1 MAATTTSPLH
11 LTSGS
16 IKCALEVD
24 STQLASLIGH
34 RDAFQAS
41 LPSHDTPPSSPGEL
55 ALRFVAYLES
65 SSTPPSILTAALSA
79 FEDQFLSTTDIHT
92 LALSTPSGV
101 QAGRDLLRSYYDA
114 LSHCSKQPTP
124 TPSALL
130 SAAATGSKQLHLIFG
145 GQGAA
150 NPACFT
156 ELRSLVS
163 TYSPL
168 LTPLLSVASAE
179 LTSLSRDPST
189 HGFYAGREI
198 DLATWLAD
206 DSTVPDAAF
215 LASAA
220 VSFPLIGLVG
230 LAHYAVTCQALAKT
244 PGELRSLLRGGVTG
258 HSQGLVVAAAVAQC
272 GTWDEFFA
280 AARDAVRLLFWLG
293 FESHAAAPRSALA
306 AADVQDCV
314 DAGEGRPGMMLS
326 VRGLRRKEVEEL
338 VARCNKDLAE
348 DARVYVALRNTTEN
362 FTISGPARSLR
373 GLCLHIRTIAAEEGV
388 DQARVPF
395 RRRKKVVRAS
405 FLPISAPFHSPYL
418 AEAAAKVKERMKDAG
433 CGLETAKMG
442 LPVHHSK
449 DGRDLRTVTDR
460 SATDILI
467 DAIALEPVDWPAA
480 LQLPG
485 ATHVVMLASG
495 RLGDVVDM
503 VKQGQGVIV
512 VNAATLA
519 APDAAQTTKVDLFT
533 PQLPA
538 HKLHAASWS
547 EQFRPR
553 LVRDATT
560 GAVQLD
566 TRLSRVLGAPPVF
579 TAGMTPTTVHW
590 DFVAAVMN
598 AGYHI
603 EMAGGGYFE
612 PSSMASAIEQAAASV
627 PGGRGITVNLIYASP
642 EAMRWQITLL
652 ADLQRRG
659 VPVDGLTIGAGV
671 PSPDIASGYITTLG
685 LKHVGFKP
693 GSTAAIRDVLAIA
706 DAHPRFPV
714 VLQWTGGRGG
724 GHHSYEDF
732 HEPVLDLYAEIR
744 RRANVVLVA
753 GSGFG
758 DAEGAWPYLSGE
770 WATREP
776 YARMAAMPFDGV
788 LLGSRMMVAREAHT
802 SPQSREL
809 IVAAAGLEKQEEWD
823 RTYEK
828 ATGGVLTV
836 QSEMGQPIHKLATRG
851 VKLWAE
857 LDKTVFSLPRAQ
869 RAAALARM
877 RDTLIPRLNA
887 DFAKP
892 WFAVDE
898 AGSGPAAEVADM
910 TYARVLAR
918 LVELT
923 YLPHRKAFID
933 PSYAVLL
940 RDVAQRTLDRLNPE
954 AKAALPASSDTE
966 ALVAATRDSSAVA
979 AWCPGAETRKL
990 HPEDARWFVRRC
1002 KSRTMK
1008 PVNFIPVLDEDFEYF
1023 FKKDSLWQSENV
1035 DAVVGQDAGRVCIL
1049 QSPVSV
1055 RYSQRGDESAK
1066 EILDGI
1072 TGGLVEMVKKA
1083 FYPNDADIPLAE
1095 TKEQTS
1101 SSMAEEVLP
1110 GVQFATEAGKQI
1122 FQLTSGQ
1129 SPASDEWLSFMA
1141 ARTSG
1146 WIHRLFADGYVVHD
1160 HVRTA
1165 NPFHRILQLRPG
1177 EKLALDQAN
1186 EGAVSITSATTGRP
1200 LCSVSLVYGPRVRAT
1215 MWAPSSAGD
1224 DIDYS
1229 LEYVYMPSSKHCS
1242 MFSDSE
1248 AHDATVKDFYRR
1260 LWLPNTDIAA
1270 KTVHSTFTGP
1280 ERVVSEQSVRDLAY
1294 CVHAALPDLELNI
1307 PSSGHVPL
1315 DLCIVLAW
1323 EPLVAP
1329 LMLPEVQGDILR
1341 LVHRSNKFEH
1351 LSSARLK
1358 VGDVVTASSTVQ
1370 AVAIEKSGRSVVVRA
1385 VISRDGVPLVAVT
1398 SDFLFKG
1405 AFTDFANTFKR
1416 TAHPPFQLRLST
1428 AIDEAVLKAQPWLK
1442 LDDTTTTLANRS
1454 LTFDLASETTWK
1466 DRTTFATLSTTG
1478 AVYSDSGARIGTVS
1492 CAARD
1497 CLGDPVLDYLTRKAA
1512 TPVGAPVP
1520 LQEPG
1525 WIDDSTKEFQVPPSN
1540 DRYAR
1545 LSADTNP
1552 IHVAPVFAA
1561 YAGLPGTITHGMY
1574 TSAVVRAVLQHLAVE
1589 DDAAARFHSW
1599 EARFVGMVL
1608 PGDRLRVRFAHTAMA
1623 AGRMVVSVTASNAE
1637 SGEAVL
1643 EGVAE
1648 VEQVKTAYVFTGQGS
1663 QGVGMGMGLY
1673 AESEVARKV
1682 WDDVD
1687 RALREMYGWSIL
1699 DIVRTNPK
1707 SLTISF
1713 GGPKGHRIRQNYLA
1727 MTIEKVLPDG
1737 HTTVTEPMI
1746 KDLTPDSS
1754 SYTFYEPRGLLFS
1767 TQFAQPAILLQEMAT
1782 FLDMR
1787 ARGLV
1792 QEGAPFAGHSLGE
1805 YGALAA
1811 MADFL
1816 PVETLVRVIFYR
1828 GLTMQVAMERDEFGR
1843 TEYGMAAA
1851 NPGRVG
1857 RWFNEEMLKEVV
1869 GMIAETSGSLLEIV
1883 NLNVEGEQYVC
1894 AGKLENLHALTTIL
1908 THLSRAKDSSSLLTT
1923 PSSRP
1928 ALQSLIT
1935 QHVQT
1940 ASTLPRPIDLQRGAA
1955 TIPLKG
1961 IDVPFHSSHLLHGV
1975 QPYRNFLRRS
1985 IAAEDVDPSKLVG
1998 RYVPNVTAKPFGLDE
2013 EYVALVGR
2021 VTGSPVLGRLVGRAA
2036 EVVAA

>member
-1 MAATTTSPLH
+1 MMSLDLGCATTDSPDNTMAATTNSPLH
-11 LTSGS
+11 LTFGA
-16 IKCALEVD
+16 IKCALDVD
-24 STQLASLIGH
+24 STRLASLIGY

-41 LPSHDTPPSSPGEL
+41 LPSDDTPPSSPGEL
-55 ALRFVAYLES
+55 ALRFIAYLES
-65 SSTPPSILTAALSA
+65 TSIPPSVLTAALSA
-79 FEDQFLSTTDIHT
+79 FENQFLATTDIHT
-92 LALSTPSGV
+92 LALSSPGGV

-114 LSHCSKQPTP
+114 LSRCSKSPAS

-130 SAAATGSKQLHLIFG
+130 SAAATSSKQLHLIFG

-179 LTSLSRDPST
+179 LSSLSRDPST

-198 DLATWLAD
+198 DVNAWLAD
-206 DSTVPDAAF
+206 DSAVPDSAF

-220 VSFPLIGLVG
+220 VSFPIIGLVG
-230 LAHYAVTCQALAKT
+230 LAHYAVTCRVLNKT
-244 PGELRSLLRGGVTG
+244 PGELRELLRGVTG
-258 HSQGLVVAAAVAQC
+258 HSQGLVIAAAVAQC
-272 GTWDEFFA
+272 STWDEFHA

-293 FESHAAAPRSALA
+293 FESHACAPRSALS
-306 AADVQDCV
+306 AADVQDSV

-326 VRGLRRKEVEEL
+326 VRGLRRAEVEKL
-338 VARCNKDLAE
+338 VARCNKDLPA
-348 DARVYVALRNTTEN
+348 DAQVYVALRNTTEN
-362 FTISGPARSLR
+362 FTLSGPARSLR
-373 GLCLHIRTIAAEEGV
+373 GVCLHVRTMAAEDGV

-418 AEAAAKVKERMKDAG
+418 AGAAIKVKERMKDAAG
-433 CGLETAKMG
+433 CGLATAKMG

-449 DGRDLRTVTDR
+449 DGRDLRSMPDR
-460 SATDILI
+460 SATDTLV
-467 DAIALEPVDWPAA
+467 DAIALDPVDWPAA
-480 LQLPG
+480 LALPG

-519 APDAAQTTKVDLFT
+519 APDASQSTKVDLFAA
-533 PQLPA
+533 QLPA

-612 PSSMASAIEQAAASV
+612 PSGMSAAIEKAAAAV

-659 VPVDGLTIGAGV
+659 AAPIDGLTIGAGV
-671 PSPDIASGYITTLG
+671 PSPDVASGYITTLG

-693 GSTAAIRDVLAIA
+693 GSAAAIRDVLAIA

-732 HEPVLDLYAEIR
+732 HEPILDLYAEIR

-758 DAEGAWPYLSGE
+758 DAAGAWPYLSGE
-770 WATREP
+770 WASQEP
-776 YARMAAMPFDGV
+776 YARGAAMPFDGV

-809 IVAAAGLEKQEEWD
+809 IVAAPGLEDEADWD
-823 RTYEK
+823 RTYERP
-828 ATGGVLTV
+828 AGGVLTV

-851 VKLWAE
+851 VRLWAE

-869 RAAALARM
+869 RAAALARQ
-877 RDTLIPRLNA
+877 RDTLVPRLNA

-898 AGSGPAAEVADM
+898 AGSGPVGEVADM
-910 TYARVLAR
+910 TYARVLGR

-940 RDVAQRTLDRLNPE
+940 RDVAQRVLDRLNPE
-954 AKAALPASSDTE
+954 AKAAKLPASSDTE
-966 ALVAATRDSSAVA
+966 ALVAATRDASAVA

-990 HPEDARWFVRRC
+990 HPEDARWFIRRC

-1008 PVNFIPVLDEDFEYF
+1008 PVNFIPALDEDFEYF

-1035 DAVVGQDAGRVCIL
+1035 DAVIGQDAGRVCIL

-1055 RYSQRGDESAK
+1055 RYSQRADESAK
-1066 EILDGI
+1066 EILDAI

-1095 TKEQTS
+1095 TKEQTAS
-1101 SSMAEEVLP
+1101 SAVEEVLP
-1110 GVQFATEAGKQI
+1110 GVQFTTEAGKQM

-1141 ARTSG
+1141 DRTSG
-1146 WIHRLFADGYVVHD
+1146 WIRRLFADGYVVHD
-1160 HVRTA
+1160 HVRTT

-1186 EGAVSITSATTGRP
+1186 EAISITSATTGRP
-1200 LCSVSLVYGPRVRAT
+1200 LCSISLVYGPRVRAT

-1224 DIDYS
+1224 DVDYS
-1229 LEYVYMPSSKHCS
+1229 LEYVYMPGSKHCS
-1242 MFSDSE
+1242 LFSDSE
-1248 AHDATVKDFYRR
+1248 AHDAAVKDFYRR
-1260 LWLPNTDIAA
+1260 LWLPNTDIAG
-1270 KTVHSTFTGP
+1270 KTVRSTFTGP
-1280 ERVVSEQSVRDLAY
+1280 ERVVSEQAVRGLAY

-1385 VISRDGVPLVAVT
+1385 VISRHGVPLVAVT

-1416 TAHPPFQLRLST
+1416 TTHPPFQLRLPT

-1442 LDDTTTTLANRS
+1442 LDGPAAALANRNI
-1454 LTFDLASETTWK
+1454 TFDLSSETTWK

-1478 AVYSDSGARIGTVS
+1478 AVYLSDTSTRIGTVS

-1512 TPVGAPVP
+1512 TPVGAAVP
-1520 LQEPG
+1520 LNEPG
-1525 WIDDSTKEFQVPPSN
+1525 WVDESTKELRVPLSN
-1540 DRYAR
+1540 ARYAR

-1589 DDAAARFHSW
+1589 EEAAARFHSW

-1623 AGRMVVSVTASNAE
+1623 AGRMVVSVTAVNAD
-1637 SGEAVL
+1637 SGEPVL
-1643 EGVAE
+1643 EGEAR
-1648 VEQVKTAYVFTGQGS
+1648 VEQVRTAYVFTGQGS

-1673 AESEVARKV
+1673 AESEVARGV
-1682 WDDVD
+1682 WDGVD
-1687 RALREMYGWSIL
+1687 KALREMYGECPPCFS
-1699 DIVRTNPK
+1699 PF
-1707 SLTISF
+1707 ISGVF
-1713 GGPKGHRIRQNYLA
+1713 G
-1727 MTIEKVLPDG
+1727 
-1737 HTTVTEPMI
+1737 
-1746 KDLTPDSS
+1746 
-1754 SYTFYEPRGLLFS
+1754 
-1767 TQFAQPAILLQEMAT
+1767 
-1782 FLDMR
+1782 
-1787 ARGLV
+1787 
-1792 QEGAPFAGHSLGE
+1792 
-1805 YGALAA
+1805 
-1811 MADFL
+1811 
-1816 PVETLVRVIFYR
+1816 
-1828 GLTMQVAMERDEFGR
+1828 
-1843 TEYGMAAA
+1843 
-1851 NPGRVG
+1851 
-1857 RWFNEEMLKEVV
+1857 
-1869 GMIAETSGSLLEIV
+1869 
-1883 NLNVEGEQYVC
+1883 
-1894 AGKLENLHALTTIL
+1894 
-1908 THLSRAKDSSSLLTT
+1908 
-1923 PSSRP
+1923 
-1928 ALQSLIT
+1928 
-1935 QHVQT
+1935 
-1940 ASTLPRPIDLQRGAA
+1940 
-1955 TIPLKG
+1955 
-1961 IDVPFHSSHLLHGV
+1961 
-1975 QPYRNFLRRS
+1975 
-1985 IAAEDVDPSKLVG
+1985 
-1998 RYVPNVTAKPFGLDE
+1998 
-2013 EYVALVGR
+2013 
-2021 VTGSPVLGRLVGRAA
+2021 
-2036 EVVAA
+2036 

>member
-1 MAATTTSPLH
+1 MSLDLGCATTDDTMAATTTSPLH

-16 IKCALEVD
+16 IKCALDVE
-24 STQLASLIGH
+24 SAQLASLIGY

-41 LPSHDTPPSSPGEL
+41 LPSDDTPPSSPGEL

-79 FEDQFLSTTDIHT
+79 FETQFLSTTDIHT

-101 QAGRDLLRSYYDA
+101 QTGRDLLRSYYDA
-114 LSHCSKQPTP
+114 LSRCSKQPAP

-130 SAAATGSKQLHLIFG
+130 EAAATGSKQLHLIFG

-168 LTPLLSVASAE
+168 LTPLLSIASAE
-179 LTSLSRDPST
+179 LSTLSRDPST
-189 HGFYAGREI
+189 HGFYSGREI
-198 DLATWLAD
+198 DLPTWLAD
-206 DSTVPDAAF
+206 ESAVPDSAF

-230 LAHYAVTCQALAKT
+230 LAHYAVTCRALAKT
-244 PGELRSLLRGGVTG
+244 PGELRSLLRGVTG
-258 HSQGLVVAAAVAQC
+258 HSQGLVIAAAVAQC
-272 GTWDEFFA
+272 STWDEFHA

-293 FESHAAAPRSALA
+293 FESHAAAPRSALS
-306 AADVQDCV
+306 AADVQDSV

-326 VRGLRRKEVEEL
+326 VRGLRRAEVEAL
-338 VARCNKDLAE
+338 VARCNADLPAE
-348 DARVYVALRNTTEN
+348 ARVYVALRNTAEN
-362 FTISGPARSLR
+362 FTLSGPARSLR
-373 GLCLHIRTIAAEEGV
+373 GVCLRVRTIAAEDGV

-395 RRRKKVVRAS
+395 RKRKKVVRAS

-418 AEAAAKVKERMKDAG
+418 ADAAVKVKERMREGG
-433 CGLETAKMG
+433 CGLVAAKMG

-449 DGRDLRTVTDR
+449 DGRDLRSITER
-460 SATDILI
+460 SATDTLI

-480 LQLPG
+480 LVLPS

-519 APDAAQTTKVDLFT
+519 VPDDTQSTKVDLFAA
-533 PQLPA
+533 QLPV

-547 EQFRPR
+547 EQFRPL

-612 PSSMASAIEQAAASV
+612 PSSMSAAIEKAAASV

-642 EAMRWQITLL
+642 EAMRWQVTLL

-671 PSPDIASGYITTLG
+671 PSPDIASSYITTLG
-685 LKHVGFKP
+685 IKHIGFKP

-732 HEPVLDLYAEIR
+732 HEPVLELYAEIR

-758 DAEGAWPYLSGE
+758 DAAGAWPYLSGE
-770 WATREP
+770 WARQEP

-809 IVAAAGLEKQEEWD
+809 IVAAPGLEREDDWD
-823 RTYEK
+823 RSYERP
-828 ATGGVLTV
+828 AGGVLTV

-877 RDTLIPRLNA
+877 RETLIPRLNA

-898 AGSGPAAEVADM
+898 AGGPAAEVADM
-910 TYARVLAR
+910 TYARVLGR

-940 RDVAQRTLDRLNPE
+940 RDVAQRARDRLLDPE
-954 AKAALPASSDTE
+954 AKTAKLPASSDTE
-966 ALVAATRDSSAVA
+966 ALVAATRDAGAVA
-979 AWCPGAETRKL
+979 AWCSGAETRKL

-1008 PVNFIPVLDEDFEYF
+1008 PVNFIPALDEDFEYF

-1055 RYSQRGDESAK
+1055 RYSQRADESAK

-1095 TKEQTS
+1095 TKEQTAS
-1101 SSMAEEVLP
+1101 SAVDEVLP
-1110 GVQFATEAGKQI
+1110 GVQFTTEAGKHI

-1129 SPASDEWLSFMA
+1129 PPASDEWLSFMA
-1141 ARTSG
+1141 ERTSG
-1146 WIHRLFADGYVVHD
+1146 WIRRLFADAYVVHD

-1186 EGAVSITSATTGRP
+1186 EAISITSATTGRP

-1215 MWAPSSAGD
+1215 MWAPSATGD
-1224 DIDYS
+1224 NDIDYS

-1242 MFSDSE
+1242 LFSDSE

-1260 LWLPNTDIAA
+1260 LWLPNTDIAG

-1280 ERVVSEQSVRDLAY
+1280 ERVVDEQAVRDLAY

-1307 PSSGHVPL
+1307 PSSGDVPL

-1358 VGDVVTASSTVQ
+1358 VGDVVTATSTVQ

-1385 VISRDGVPLVAVT
+1385 VIARDGVPLVAVT

-1405 AFTDFANTFKR
+1405 SFSDFENTFKR
-1416 TAHPPFQLRLST
+1416 TAHPPFQLRLPT

-1442 LDDTTTTLANRS
+1442 LDDPAVTLANRS
-1454 LTFDLASETTWK
+1454 LTFDLTSDVTWK

-1478 AVYSDSGARIGTVS
+1478 AVYLSDSPITRIATVS

-1512 TPVGAPVP
+1512 TSAGAAVP
-1520 LQEPG
+1520 LTEPG
-1525 WIDDSTKEFQVPPSN
+1525 WVDESEKEFRVPLTN

-1589 DDAAARFHSW
+1589 EDAAARFHSW

-1623 AGRMVVSVTASNAE
+1623 GGRMVVSVTVVNAE

-1648 VEQVKTAYVFTGQGS
+1648 VEQVRTAYVFTGQGS

-1673 AESEVARKV
+1673 AGSEVARKV

-1687 RALREMYGWSIL
+1687 RALREMYG
-1699 DIVRTNPK
+1699 
-1707 SLTISF
+1707 
-1713 GGPKGHRIRQNYLA
+1713 
-1727 MTIEKVLPDG
+1727 
-1737 HTTVTEPMI
+1737 
-1746 KDLTPDSS
+1746 
-1754 SYTFYEPRGLLFS
+1754 
-1767 TQFAQPAILLQEMAT
+1767 
-1782 FLDMR
+1782 
-1787 ARGLV
+1787 
-1792 QEGAPFAGHSLGE
+1792 
-1805 YGALAA
+1805 
-1811 MADFL
+1811 
-1816 PVETLVRVIFYR
+1816 
-1828 GLTMQVAMERDEFGR
+1828 EF
-1843 TEYGMAAA
+1843 
-1851 NPGRVG
+1851 
-1857 RWFNEEMLKEVV
+1857 F
-1869 GMIAETSGSLLEIV
+1869 
-1883 NLNVEGEQYVC
+1883 
-1894 AGKLENLHALTTIL
+1894 
-1908 THLSRAKDSSSLLTT
+1908 
-1923 PSSRP
+1923 
-1928 ALQSLIT
+1928 
-1935 QHVQT
+1935 
-1940 ASTLPRPIDLQRGAA
+1940 
-1955 TIPLKG
+1955 
-1961 IDVPFHSSHLLHGV
+1961 
-1975 QPYRNFLRRS
+1975 PYRFSFFFFSRWW
-1985 IAAEDVDPSKLVG
+1985 
-1998 RYVPNVTAKPFGLDE
+1998 
-2013 EYVALVGR
+2013 
-2021 VTGSPVLGRLVGRAA
+2021 LGWRLVVWLSG
-2036 EVVAA
+2036 